1 MSRLILAALA
11 AIALPA
17 LAAAPAASL
26 PPPPTIAADA
36 VAEPEIR
43 IIQDGDNTVEEYRM
57 NGRLYLLK
65 VTPKNA
71 PPYYLRD
78 DEGNGQMKRIHPSQR
93 LVVPQWVLMT
103 F

>member
-1 MSRLILAALA
+1 MSRLILAVLA

-17 LAAAPAASL
+17 LADTPAAVL

-36 VAEPEIR
+36 MAEPEVR
-43 IIQDGDNTVEEYRM
+43 IIQDGDNSIEEYRL
-57 NGRLYLLK
+57 NGRLYLMK

-78 DEGNGQMKRIHPSQR
+78 DEGNGQMKRIDPSQR
-93 LVVPQWVLMT
+93 LVVPQWVLLT